1 MLEFDDGDR
10 LISQGQRWFYSVTEG
25 RVPFSDM
32 TSKKPLLQLFLDFSN
47 SIGHDQRA
55 MTNEQQTTCNSI
67 CYVQEWEPTVS
78 WSPTTIN

>member
-10 LISQGQRWFYSVTEG
+10 LISQGQRRFYSVTEG
-25 RVPFSDM
+25 RVPF
-32 TSKKPLLQLFLDFSN
+32 F
-47 SIGHDQRA
+47 GHDLKKAPAPTFFWTSLIQLD